1 MNKKRLKNILP
12 NLLMIVIIIVA
23 FYIYRK
29 YDYNYF
35 SKGILEKGRTEFSR
49 VFPGRA
55 AGAIHE
61 GQAHFGGECGPPG
74 IPEAGERPGYRPGAC
89 EEVRRGAV

>member
-35 SKGILEKGRTEFSR
+35 SKGILEKGRTEF
-49 VFPGRA
+49 
-55 AGAIHE
+55 
-61 GQAHFGGECGPPG
+61 
-74 IPEAGERPGYRPGAC
+74 
-89 EEVRRGAV
+89 